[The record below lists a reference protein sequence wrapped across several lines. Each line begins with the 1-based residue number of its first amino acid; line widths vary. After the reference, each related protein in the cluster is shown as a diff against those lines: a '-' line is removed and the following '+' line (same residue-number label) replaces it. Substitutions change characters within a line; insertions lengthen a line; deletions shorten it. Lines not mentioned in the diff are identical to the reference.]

1 LFYVFLSFSLSFHST
16 FQTLAHPR
24 FYQASKGIPV
34 SINKI
39 PIVIIYMSKGPM
51 ADYINLIK
59 AGNLQETYLFGL
71 EGVAALRRVSFD
83 IKQGEFIIIL
93 GNPAAVKPVS
103 STYVEQKSTV
113 EGKEVKRREGA

>member
-1 LFYVFLSFSLSFHST
+1 
-16 FQTLAHPR
+16 
-24 FYQASKGIPV
+24 
-34 SINKI
+34 
-39 PIVIIYMSKGPM
+39 M